1 MTAVIE
7 IPEGGAEG
15 PIVAQGGDTS
25 GWSLYLRGGVPTFCY
40 NYVAV
45 EKTYIR
51 AQQPLE
57 PGRHTLRYEFE
68 IQPKHRS
75 DTGKPVLYGAGGTG
89 RLLVDGKL
97 VAEGKI
103 PKTMAFMY
111 SLDETFDVGC
121 DEGAPVTDEYEPLAS
136 FTDKV
141 VEVTVDLHP
150 EAFVEPERHLSEQ
163 VRHAMV
169 RQ

>member
-68 IQPKHRS
+68 IRR
-75 DTGKPVLYGAGGTG
+75 
-89 RLLVDGKL
+89 RL
-97 VAEGKI
+97 
-103 PKTMAFMY
+103 
-111 SLDETFDVGC
+111 
-121 DEGAPVTDEYEPLAS
+121 
-136 FTDKV
+136 
-141 VEVTVDLHP
+141 
-150 EAFVEPERHLSEQ
+150 
-163 VRHAMV
+163 
-169 RQ
+169 